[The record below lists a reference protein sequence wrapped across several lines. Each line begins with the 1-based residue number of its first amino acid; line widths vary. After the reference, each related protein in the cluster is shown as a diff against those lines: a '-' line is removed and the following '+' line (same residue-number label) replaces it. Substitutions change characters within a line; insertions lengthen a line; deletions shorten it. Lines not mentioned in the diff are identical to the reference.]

1 MSMRLAGS
9 CFLMFA
15 LVITL
20 AGVSG
25 AQDTNFGEGP
35 QYLITDGFTPLF
47 HPIATPSLSLN
58 TAPQDPYLVNL
69 DGSAS
74 TELVAAHPDFPSADL
89 KQIFWGRPE
98 ASENAVEIEIVSSE
112 VPPNLPPSILD
123 DGVTAVADTQSLHDQ
138 GYGVTAAEAAAFWK
152 THAAH
157 APHVYTNADVDRL
170 HGN

>member
-1 MSMRLAGS
+1 MRLAGS
-9 CFLMFA
+9 CFLLFA

-35 QYLITDGFTPLF
+35 QYLITNGSTPLL

-58 TAPQDPYLVNL
+58 TAPEDPYLVNP
-69 DGSAS
+69 DGSSS
-74 TELVAAHPDFPSADL
+74 TELAAAHPDFPNPDL
-89 KQIFWGRPE
+89 KQIFWGGPE
-98 ASENAVEIEIVSSE
+98 VSEKAGEIEIVSSE
-112 VPPNLPPSILD
+112 VPPNLPASILD
-123 DGVTAVADTQSLHDQ
+123 DGVTAVADLQSLHDQ

-152 THAAH
+152 AHAAH
-157 APHVYTNADVDRL
+157 APHVYTNADVERL